1 MSKMQKIETESS
13 DNEDYILT
21 RKKTNLEIIEK
32 YKRVPDID
40 LWTLYLK
47 EEITFAELII
57 VQLLREYYNYTS

>member
-1 MSKMQKIETESS
+1 MSKIQKIETESPN
-13 DNEDYILT
+13 NEYYILT
-21 RKKTNLEIIEK
+21 PKNNLEIIEK
-32 YKRVPDID
+32 YKRIPDID

>member
-1 MSKMQKIETESS
+1 MSKIQKIETESP

-21 RKKTNLEIIEK
+21 RKNNLEIIEK